1 MMNIWFVELGEPLP
15 FQHEQRLLRYGELTR
30 VLAHRG
36 HHVTWWACDFSH
48 QTKSFVGK
56 PNSRLNIDGIEF
68 VLVHGGGYRR
78 NVSLARMLHLK
89 VHAWNLRRLMA
100 NEPAPDIIVAAMPTT
115 EACLVALKY
124 AGQHRIPVVVDIRD
138 EWPQDYLRWLSP
150 VLRPAGRLL
159 LAPAF
164 AALRKVCRDA
174 YALAAVSER
183 QLSYGLV
190 AAQRHRTARDRVF
203 HTGARRTRHDPEIV
217 AKEIEAWRKSGL
229 TEDRFICSF
238 SGTMSPSRPLG
249 PVIDAVKRLSSRI
262 PITLA
267 IAGHGDREA
276 EYRARAAGHPA
287 IRFEGW
293 INSVQMAAL
302 FEVSDVLL
310 APYHADYG
318 FSMPTKIFDY
328 LAAGKAIVS
337 SCSGEAEQLLKEKNC
352 GLQYRYDDSAGL
364 ETVLFKLY
372 EDPQARRA
380 LGQTARACFEQ
391 EFALD
396 LILERYADHLET
408 LAAEVRQGTGAP
420 RTVS

>member
-1 MMNIWFVELGEPLP
+1 LN
-15 FQHEQRLLRYGELTR
+15 Y
-30 VLAHRG
+30 
-36 HHVTWWACDFSH
+36 HV
-48 QTKSFVGK
+48 
-56 PNSRLNIDGIEF
+56 IEF
-68 VLVHGGGYRR
+68 VLAHGGGYRR

-100 NEPAPDIIVAAMPTT
+100 NAPAPDIIVSAMPTT
-115 EACLVALKY
+115 EACLVALNY
-124 AGQHRIPVVVDIRD
+124 ARRRGVPVVVDIRD

-150 VLRPAGRLL
+150 ALRPVGRLL

-164 AALRKVCRDA
+164 FALRKVCREA
-174 YALAAVSER
+174 YALAAVSEH
-183 QLSYGLV
+183 QLAYGLS
-190 AAQRHRTARDRVF
+190 AARRPPAARDRVF
-203 HTGARRTRHDPEIV
+203 HTGARRVSHNSEIV
-217 AKEIEAWRKSGL
+217 AKEIETWRKSGL
-229 TEDRFICSF
+229 TEDRFVCSF
-238 SGTMSPSRPLG
+238 SGTLSPSRPLG

-267 IAGHGDREA
+267 IAGRGDREA
-276 EYRARAAGHPA
+276 EYRAHAAGHPA

-293 INSVQMAAL
+293 INAVQMAAL

-337 SCSGEAEQLLKEKNC
+337 SCPGEAEQLLKEKNC

-364 ETVLFKLY
+364 EAVLLKLY
-372 EDPQARRA
+372 EDPQTCRA
-380 LGQTARACFEQ
+380 LGQTARACFER

-408 LAAEVRQGTGAP
+408 LVSEIRQGRAAP
-420 RTVS
+420 TTVS